1 MTLKEFNARIT
12 SCIKLFAK
20 VKENV
25 FSKFLQDAVR
35 GISFRLLM
43 SYFFSWQ
50 NNDEV
55 EGKYDGSYLLRT
67 NRRDLTEQE
76 IWQLYVML
84 TSVERAFRN
93 LKSDLGL
100 RPIYHQ
106 KERRVDAHIFISVL
120 AYHVLHDAIKRKRVT
135 FKKAHDG

>member
-1 MTLKEFNARIT
+1 M
-12 SCIKLFAK
+12 
-20 VKENV
+20 
-25 FSKFLQDAVR
+25 
-35 GISFRLLM
+35 
-43 SYFFSWQ
+43 
-50 NNDEV
+50 
-55 EGKYDGSYLLRT
+55 RT

-84 TSVERAFRN
+84 TRVERAFRN

-120 AYHVLHDAIKRKRVT
+120 AYHVLHAIEYTSDVKSRRVVI
-135 FKKAHDG
+135 

>member
-1 MTLKEFNARIT
+1 M
-12 SCIKLFAK
+12 
-20 VKENV
+20 
-25 FSKFLQDAVR
+25 
-35 GISFRLLM
+35 
-43 SYFFSWQ
+43 
-50 NNDEV
+50 
-55 EGKYDGSYLLRT
+55 RT

-84 TSVERAFRN
+84 TRVERAFRN

-135 FKKAHDG
+135 FKKAEL